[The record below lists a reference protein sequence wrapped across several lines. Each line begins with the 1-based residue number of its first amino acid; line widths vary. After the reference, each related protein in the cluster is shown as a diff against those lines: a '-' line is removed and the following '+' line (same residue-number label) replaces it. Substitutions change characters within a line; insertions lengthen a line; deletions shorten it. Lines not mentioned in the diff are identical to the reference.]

1 MIIISAIGIRVCK
14 ETIQCHYL
22 NKHFVTKQKILFI
35 IYIIYIDANFCN
47 IMYFNNLLKIGLR
60 EKSLIA

>member
-22 NKHFVTKQKILFI
+22 NKHFVTKQKNTFP
-35 IYIIYIDANFCN
+35 YMIDASFCN
-47 IMYFNNLLKIGLR
+47 IMYFNNLLKIGQW

>member
-14 ETIQCHYL
+14 ETIQFHCL
-22 NKHFVTKQKILFI
+22 NNHFVTKQKILSLF
-35 IYIIYIDANFCN
+35 IDANICN
-47 IMYFNNLLKIGLR
+47 IMCFKDLLKIGQW